1 MRFLKQGI
9 CLALVGGGLAVAPVF
24 QAQAAPA
31 PTGDSL
37 VQTMKDEA
45 QGAVRVSKES
55 ATGKVG
61 FIRVRGNGDLMP
73 SKAAR
78 SNSAAAADK
87 ATDYLA
93 RYGAAFG
100 ARRGELKQLEVT
112 KNKFGWTVRF
122 GQRYKGIPVFGS
134 QINANVDTQG
144 DLTAVN
150 GYAAPDL
157 NLSVKP
163 RLSSSA
169 ASSRAI
175 RAVKADPTGSDDSGA
190 VDTSGLKSS
199 TELAIYRTGAIRG
212 DVGTAALAY
221 VVEVGNDANIRD
233 MVFVDAQTGK
243 LLNRYSMI
251 HSALD
256 RRLYEVQRAPA
267 NLIWTEGDAFP
278 GSLDQWQAEEVAA
291 AGDAYWFFANA
302 FGRDSF
308 DGAGRI
314 METVNNDPN
323 ISCPNANWNGVTAN
337 YCTGT
342 ATDDVVVHEWGHA
355 YTEYT
360 HGLIYQ
366 WQPGALNES
375 YSDIWGETVD
385 LINGRN
391 DAEEGDID
399 AVRPVGQCST
409 HSPAKPIVTINAP
422 AAIAKDCDA
431 GAASFGPPLTGT
443 GITGDVKLAED
454 DDATDGGTTNACTPI
469 VNDLTGM
476 IALVR
481 SVIAFSNAQD
491 AGATA
496 VLVADNVE
504 ASPGG
509 MSGAD
514 DTITIPSVRI
524 RLSDGNLIKSQLGSA
539 TVNVTMKDA
548 AGNRVDSYRW
558 LEGEDADALNGAI
571 RDMWAPTCYGDPGKV
586 SDAEYYCASDD
597 SGGVHSNSGVPNHGY
612 ALLVD
617 GGTYNGVSVTG
628 IGLDKAANIY
638 YRAMVSYQTPTS
650 DFGDHADSLLAS
662 CADLTGQDINALSTT
677 PNTETLAASITADDC
692 AQVASMVQAVEL
704 RKEPVQCNFQ
714 PLLDKNTPSLCGE
727 GFTDQTVWSE
737 DFEDG
742 LAGWGVAAATTYP
755 GSATAPWTAGSAP
768 GGRTGTVA
776 FGPTPD
782 RGTCMADSTSFATR
796 DSIISPTVTMPA
808 ATGQTP
814 KLSFDHY
821 VSTEIGYDGGNV
833 KISINGGAYTVIPG
847 SAYVFNAPGQLATA
861 AEFSDNPMAGEEG
874 FTGADGGEV
883 TGSWGTSI
891 VDLSLAG
898 AAAGDQVRFRF
909 DIGRDGCFGTDGWY
923 VDDVTVTTCDE
934 VVTPPPSKAWTKTK
948 AKAKPKKVK
957 FRKNFWAIIKVKS
970 TTDNVSGKVK
980 VVKRGKTLAKGKVKD
995 GKAKLKIR
1003 KNLRVGKHTLVAKFL
1018 GSDTLLR
1025 SKDSFKVRVVRHR
1038 RR

>member
-1 MRFLKQGI
+1 MRLLKQGI
-9 CLALVGGGLAVAPVF
+9 CLALVGGGLAVAPVL

-78 SNSAAAADK
+78 STSAAAADK

-157 NLSVKP
+157 HLSVSP

-169 ASSRAI
+169 ASQRAI
-175 RAVKADPTGSDDSGA
+175 RAVKADPTGNDDSGA
-190 VDTSGLKSS
+190 VDTSGLKAS

-212 DVGTAALAY
+212 DVGKAALAY

-251 HSALD
+251 HSELE
-256 RRLYEVQRAPA
+256 RRLYEVQRASA
-267 NLIWTEGDAFP
+267 NRIWSEGDAFP

-323 ISCPNANWNGVTAN
+323 ISCPNANWNGVTTN

-391 DAEEGDID
+391 DAEEGDIN

-443 GITGDVKLAED
+443 GITGDVMLAED
-454 DDATDGGTTNACTPI
+454 DDATDGGSTNACTPI

-476 IALVR
+476 IALVDR
-481 SVIAFSNAQD
+481 GACAFTIKVKNAQD

-514 DTITIPSVRI
+514 GTITIPSVRI

-558 LEGEDADALNGAI
+558 LEGEDADAFNGAI

-586 SDAEYYCASDD
+586 SDAEYYCATDD

-742 LAGWGVAAATTYP
+742 LAGWGTDRETTYP
-755 GSATAPWTAGSAP
+755 GSATAPWESAFAP
-768 GGRTGTVA
+768 GGRAGSVA
-776 FGPTPD
+776 FGPAPD
-782 RGTCMADSTSFATR
+782 RGACMADSSSFATR
-796 DSIISPTVTMPA
+796 DSIISPVVTMPT
-808 ATGQTP
+808 TGDTSP
-814 KLSFDHY
+814 KLSFDHF
-821 VSTEIGYDGGNV
+821 VLTETGWDGGNV
-833 KISINGGAYTVIPG
+833 KISVNGGAYTVIPG
-847 SAYVFNAPGQLATA
+847 SAFVFNAPTQINPA
-861 AEFSDNPMAGEEG
+861 AFGNDNPMAGEEG
-874 FTGADGGEV
+874 FTGGDGGKV

-891 VDLSLAG
+891 VDLS
-898 AAAGDQVRFRF
+898 AAGVAPGDKVAFRF
-909 DIGRDGCFGTDGWY
+909 DIGRDGCGGVEGWY
-923 VDDVTVTTCDE
+923 VDNIKVSTCEE
-934 VVTPPPSKAWTKTK
+934 VVTPPE
-948 AKAKPKKVK
+948 
-957 FRKNFWAIIKVKS
+957 
-970 TTDNVSGKVK
+970 
-980 VVKRGKTLAKGKVKD
+980 
-995 GKAKLKIR
+995 GKAGDEDQGQGQAQEGEVPPGLLGHHQGQVDHGR
-1003 KNLRVGKHTLVAKFL
+1003 RVGQGEGRQARQDPRQGQGQGRQGQAQDQEEPEGRQAHAGRQVL
-1018 GSDTLLR
+1018 GQ
-1025 SKDSFKVRVVRHR
+1025 
-1038 RR
+1038 